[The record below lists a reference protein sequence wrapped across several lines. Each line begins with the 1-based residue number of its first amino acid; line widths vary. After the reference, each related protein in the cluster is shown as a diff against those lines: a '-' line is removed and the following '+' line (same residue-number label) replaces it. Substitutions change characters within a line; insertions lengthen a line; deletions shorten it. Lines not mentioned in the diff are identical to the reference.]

1 LHFPDLVE
9 FILMSLKK
17 KLKKVHF
24 DADAFIANEMKA
36 IEEKG
41 GTEKQLL
48 NMFDKLMDSL
58 TEFSD
63 TLMED
68 ASVLQ
73 DAVDTADE
81 ILLGELKQHANRL
94 DVVHESV
101 EEVSAVAIIVIITLS
116 MKVINITDI
125 TIFIIININVMKV
138 KKNFEKASIGAVRIG
153 SRLAATERERGQIES
168 AIWTMDLIKTF
179 EESPIAMY
187 SELSAVDGKQLLV
200 ALPLCLSTKSWGDI
214 SQVLFDLRKILVDI
228 NADNVL
234 IAQTNVLR
242 VSEAVEGQ
250 LLMQFDHTVQAVTA
264 DRTNKD
270 LIKKSRDLAH
280 WLHLFNEGQSM
291 QKRYIF
297 SVVERRLPQA
307 IKGGNQLDREQPIK
321 KQSTWSRLKEIG
333 LENKRRRR
341 KYSNEARS
349 GIKRERNEYGEF
361 EHYSD
366 SSSGAESQDDAH
378 DDLDV
383 SSHNS
388 SDSDS
393 SGFGSHSDDEE
404 KEKKKENL
412 KADKDKKD
420 KDNEKVAKILATV
433 DSSTGDINT
442 IHHYFRLHY
451 IIVIKLT

>member
-1 LHFPDLVE
+1 
-9 FILMSLKK
+9 M
-17 KLKKVHF
+17 
-24 DADAFIANEMKA
+24 
-36 IEEKG
+36 
-41 GTEKQLL
+41 
-48 NMFDKLMDSL
+48 
-58 TEFSD
+58 
-63 TLMED
+63 
-68 ASVLQ
+68 
-73 DAVDTADE
+73 
-81 ILLGELKQHANRL
+81 
-94 DVVHESV
+94 
-101 EEVSAVAIIVIITLS
+101 
-116 MKVINITDI
+116 
-125 TIFIIININVMKV
+125 NVMKV

-228 NADNVL
+228 NAENVL

-349 GIKRERNEYGEF
+349 GIKREQNEYGEF

-366 SSSGAESQDDAH
+366 SSSGAESEEDPYDVFDGSRH
-378 DDLDV
+378 D
-383 SSHNS
+383 S

-393 SGFGSHSDDEE
+393 SGFGNSDDEE
-404 KEKKKENL
+404 KDIEKDKRKENL
-412 KADKDKKD
+412 KGDKDKKD
-420 KDNEKVAKILATV
+420 KDNEKVTKISATV

-442 IHHYFRLHY
+442 IHYYLRLHY
-451 IIVIKLT
+451 IIVIKLMCLQRFMVVNLFVFLLSLLS

>member
-1 LHFPDLVE
+1 
-9 FILMSLKK
+9 MSLKK

-24 DADAFIANEMKA
+24 DADAFIANEMKVV
-36 IEEKG
+36 EEKG

-58 TEFSD
+58 IEFSD
-63 TLMED
+63 TLVED

-101 EEVSAVAIIVIITLS
+101 EEVSAVTIIVIITLI
-116 MKVINITDI
+116 MNLINTTDI
-125 TIFIIININVMKV
+125 TIFIININVMKV

-153 SRLAATERERGQIES
+153 SRLAEIDRERGQIES

-179 EESPIAMY
+179 EESPVAKY
-187 SELSAVDGKQLLV
+187 SELSALDGKQLLV

-214 SQVLFDLRKILVDI
+214 SQILFDLRKILVDI
-228 NADNVL
+228 NAENVL
-234 IAQTNVLR
+234 TAQINVLR

-321 KQSTWSRLKEIG
+321 KQSTWSRLKEIS
-333 LENKRRRR
+333 LKNKRRRR

-366 SSSGAESQDDAH
+366 SSSGAESEEDAH

-383 SSHNS
+383 SSHSS
-388 SDSDS
+388 SDSNS
-393 SGFGSHSDDEE
+393 SGFGNSDDEE
-404 KEKKKENL
+404 KDTAKDKKKENL
-412 KADKDKKD
+412 KADKDEKD
-420 KDNEKVAKILATV
+420 KDNEKFAKISATV
-433 DSSTGDINT
+433 DSSTGDIYNM
-442 IHHYFRLHY
+442 HYYF
-451 IIVIKLT
+451 